1 MNGPLDYHCDYEE
14 EWEDEIEGHHEQNLS
29 QNNLMDVPTNK
40 RIRFCLNDSGKY
52 ICYLITIEFV
62 IVIFDLT

>member
-29 QNNLMDVPTNK
+29 QTNLMDVPTNK
-40 RIRFCLNDSGKY
+40 RIRFCLNTSGKY
-52 ICYLITIEFV
+52 I
-62 IVIFDLT
+62 

>member
-40 RIRFCLNDSGKY
+40 RIRFCLNTSGKY
-52 ICYLITIEFV
+52 ICF
-62 IVIFDLT
+62 